1 VRARTLLLSLLFSAP
16 LFAERGTVTGTV
28 TAFPAKYA
36 AETVVYL
43 KDAPPPKAPRH
54 HRVRQKG
61 MTFLPHVLAI
71 AVHDSVVFLN
81 DDGVAHNV
89 YSPDGEKYD
98 LGVFAGGESR
108 ERVFA
113 KPGVHTQMCSMHPEM
128 LSYIFVGTSAY
139 AAVVERDGRFT
150 IPDVPAG
157 TWKVAI
163 WNPRLNAPDQTVTVA
178 PRGTA
183 TVRFDLNEGTQSR
196 L

>member
-1 VRARTLLLSLLFSAP
+1 
-16 LFAERGTVTGTV
+16 
-28 TAFPAKYA
+28 
-36 AETVVYL
+36 
-43 KDAPPPKAPRH
+43 
-54 HRVRQKG
+54 
-61 MTFLPHVLAI
+61 
-71 AVHDSVVFLN
+71 
-81 DDGVAHNV
+81 
-89 YSPDGEKYD
+89 
-98 LGVFAGGESR
+98 VFAGGESR

-113 KPGVHTQMCSMHPEM
+113 KPGVYTQMCSMHPEM

-178 PRGTA
+178 PGGTA